1 LPETQP
7 EPPPGAGHGFGATAE
22 PLRHCSRLRPGG
34 AARATGTGRMAA
46 RSPKIARTTIAR
58 RGCGLLNRVTD
69 STSECVRPERSARRR
84 CAQRSDGQARSIRT
98 WRSGDAADNVGQP
111 RSAGGRRGSP
121 RRDPSPANPPS
132 RGCPR
137 LAATPGV
144 GPRHRWIPVFGPP
157 EGRAMHGRR
166 PVPPRKCGTGS
177 LSSPPQRAGG
187 DRVLVHARDA
197 PTPRW
202 RARRC
207 VSWAFGASPRLL
219 GRSRDPQGGARRCQS
234 RPAGWCRGGRDR
246 LRQSAGVATVSRP
259 CPRARRAAR

>member
-121 RRDPSPANPPS
+121 RRDPSPANPPVVAAPDLQPPPVSAPAICGS
-132 RGCPR
+132 RYSAPGRPCPAR
-137 LAATPGV
+137 SPSGPATKVRDG
-144 GPRHRWIPVFGPP
+144 IPVVSTPTGWWRPSP
-157 EGRAMHGRR
+157 RSRARRSHSPVACASLRELGVRRESPVARPQPRSSGRR
-166 PVPPRKCGTGS
+166 PPVSIASCRVVP
-177 LSSPPQRAGG
+177 
-187 DRVLVHARDA
+187 
-197 PTPRW
+197 W
-202 RARRC
+202 
-207 VSWAFGASPRLL
+207 
-219 GRSRDPQGGARRCQS
+219 RSRSAPAVGRR
-234 RPAGWCRGGRDR
+234 GDGF
-246 LRQSAGVATVSRP
+246 
-259 CPRARRAAR
+259 